1 MILRI
6 DAASPTPPFEQLR
19 LQILTMINTGAL
31 VPGTR
36 LPTVRA
42 LAADLRLAP
51 NTVARAYKELEEAEL
66 LQTRGRAGTF
76 VKAGTDTAA
85 HHAVK
90 AARDYADLMR
100 KLGVTGQEAISYIN
114 AAVQNSGLSETI
126 DSRPIPIG
134 DEATPEI

>member
-19 LQILTMINTGAL
+19 LQIASMINVGSL

-42 LAADLRLAP
+42 LAADLQLAP

-76 VKAGTDTAA
+76 VTAGTDAVT
-85 HHAVK
+85 HHAVQ
-90 AARDYADLMR
+90 AARDYADLVR
-100 KLGVTGQEAISYIN
+100 KLGVTSQEAISYIT
-114 AAVQNSGLSETI
+114 AAVQNSYQSETAA
-126 DSRPIPIG
+126 SRT
-134 DEATPEI
+134 TPPARQ

>member
-19 LQILTMINTGAL
+19 LQILSMINIGVL

-76 VKAGTDTAA
+76 VRAGTDTVA
-85 HHAVK
+85 HHAVQ

-100 KLGVTGQEAISYIN
+100 KLGVTGQEAISYIT

-126 DSRPIPIG
+126 DSRPTPVRN
-134 DEATPEI
+134 EATPEI